1 MHRLL
6 ALFAILLAAAPAW
19 GDSPSARA
27 SHVWIRQ
34 APPGVK
40 VLAAYLN
47 LENLSDAPLSL
58 DSVNSPDFD
67 SVMVHQSVVKDGVE
81 SMVPVDK
88 LSIPA
93 KGRVELKPG
102 GYHLMLMQP
111 KKNLFAGD
119 TVTLMLRFSDGSEL
133 AILAPV
139 RRDPPAQ

>member
-1 MHRLL
+1 MRRLL
-6 ALFAILLAAAPAW
+6 ALFVVLLAVVPAW
-19 GDSPSARA
+19 GDGPSVRA

-40 VLAAYLN
+40 VLAAYLS
-47 LENLSDAPLSL
+47 LENLTGAPLSFVAV
-58 DSVNSPDFD
+58 SSPEFD
-67 SVMVHQSVVKDGVE
+67 SVMIHESVVKDGIE
-81 SMVPVDK
+81 SMVPVDR
-88 LSIPA
+88 LPIPA

-119 TVTLMLRFSDGSEL
+119 TVTLILTFSDKSEL